1 MSMNGGVVFFSLI
14 GLLVFAV
21 SFIGN
26 FVEFTQSK
34 SYSALM
40 WAILMFLLMMISMMM
55 IAVNTMP
62 PVAQ

>member
-1 MSMNGGVVFFSLI
+1 MNGGVVLFSLI
-14 GLLVFAV
+14 GLIVFAV

-34 SYSALM
+34 NYSSLM
-40 WAILMFLLMMISMMM
+40 WAILMFLLMIVSMMM

-62 PVAQ
+62 PVTQ